1 MHTCKI
7 CHQVACSLCADAW
20 EIYSMTLAIYKQAE
34 TKYSPHYFLLVISDV
49 YTHNA
54 YSLSSLYGGS

>member
-7 CHQVACSLCADAW
+7 CRQVAWSLCADAS

-34 TKYSPHYFLLVISDV
+34 IKYSPHYFLLVISDV
-49 YTHNA
+49 YSHNA
-54 YSLSSLYGGS
+54 